1 MTLPLA
7 LPTWIRRAI
16 GAPIAPPRVFELLA
30 GQQQPMSLAPGDG
43 LRVAHGCVAL
53 QLPARWLADTLVRPV
68 VTLRAGDVH
77 RSIERETITLV
88 ANESSRIQRLD

>member
-16 GAPIAPPRVFELLA
+16 GTPTAPPRVFELLA
-30 GQQQPMSLAPGDG
+30 GQQQPVSLAPGDG
-43 LRVAHGCVAL
+43 LRVAHGCVVL
-53 QLPARWLADTLVRPV
+53 QLPARWLAETLVRPV

-77 RSIERETITLV
+77 RCIEREAIVLV
-88 ANESSRIQRLD
+88 ASDSSRVQRLD